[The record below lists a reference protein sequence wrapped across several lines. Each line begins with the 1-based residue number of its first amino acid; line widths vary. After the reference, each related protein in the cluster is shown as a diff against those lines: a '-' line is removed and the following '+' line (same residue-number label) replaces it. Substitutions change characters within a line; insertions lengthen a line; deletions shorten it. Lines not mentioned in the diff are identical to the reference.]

1 MKKPVFWLTVSFF
14 LIFSPLTLLAE
25 FSFKADLASRYIWR
39 GFDLNPYKK
48 PVLQSEVDYAFGDS
62 GVAINLWASFSF
74 ERKEAHEVDF
84 TLSYS
89 REISKNILLK
99 TGVIHYAWHFVE
111 DFRFADDTSQ
121 EVFLAAELTEFFL
134 RPSITAFYDFT
145 NGDGLYILFQTE
157 YSLKLLSSVRAD
169 FSVSM
174 GYNGGQWLA
183 EGVDPG
189 FSDLNFGYSIPFDIG
204 NLQIAHFAHY
214 TIVLLDAIGREN
226 HIWYGISV
234 AYKKK

>member
-48 PVLQSEVDYAFGDS
+48 PVLQPEVDYSFGDS

-74 ERKEAHEVDF
+74 ERKETHEVDI

-89 REISKNILLK
+89 RLISKKFLFRAGL
-99 TGVIHYAWHFVE
+99 IHYAWHFVE
-111 DFRFADDTSQ
+111 NFRFKDDTSQ
-121 EVFLAAELTEFFL
+121 EVFLAAKHMELFL
-134 RPSITAFYDFT
+134 CPSITAFYDFT
-145 NGDGLYILFQTE
+145 NGDGLYVLFQTE

-169 FSVSM
+169 FLVSL

-204 NLQIAHFAHY
+204 NLQIAHFANY

-226 HIWYGISV
+226 HLWCGISV
-234 AYKKK
+234 AYKIK